1 LHIHVLSLGRFR
13 NLTEVLFAP
22 HPHFNIIHGEN
33 GQGKTNI
40 LEAIYLLATLRS
52 FRTAR
57 IEEMIQFG
65 QDASLVQAQVVR
77 KGVERRLAVAL
88 RRESQRRKEALVDG
102 KPAGAIEYFG
112 GMNVVLF
119 CPDDLH
125 LPKGPPAQR
134 RRFLD
139 RAVWNTCAPYLK
151 EAQTYERILKSRNA
165 LLRSDPRPQGFG
177 DMLEVYDEQ
186 LAQTGAKLIIRR
198 QRYMEDLTPLF
209 DETFARISRSGLQV
223 SIRYRQAGQR
233 GQEAQAGE
241 AAGAD
246 VEGTA
251 QALLAQLGRDRRRDI
266 ARGYTHG
273 GPHADDLDMDLDG
286 RPAAIHAS
294 QGQLRAL
301 VLALKIA
308 EIRHLA
314 ATLGDTPVLLLDDVS
329 SELDAAR
336 NAYLFDFLHEIPCQ
350 TFITTTSPNHIK
362 LPARKADDGDE
373 ECLALPIRRGSLD
386 VTPGNVVQ

>member
-1 LHIHVLSLGRFR
+1 MHIHVLSLGRFR

-65 QDASLVQAQVVR
+65 QDAALVQAQVVR
-77 KGVERRLAVAL
+77 KGVERRLAVGL

-102 KPAGAIEYFG
+102 KPAGAVDYFG

-165 LLRSDPRPQGFG
+165 LLRADPRPQGFG

-186 LAQTGAKLIIRR
+186 LAQAGAKLIIRR
-198 QRYMEDLTPLF
+198 QRYMQDLTPLF
-209 DETFARISRSGLQV
+209 SETFARISRSGLQV
-223 SIRYRQAGQR
+223 SIRYRHGGQS
-233 GQEAQAGE
+233 GQPSQIDAEADGDV
-241 AAGAD
+241 AA
-246 VEGTA
+246 V
-251 QALLAQLGRDRRRDI
+251 LLAQLGRDRRRDI
-266 ARGYTHG
+266 ARGYTHR

-308 EIRHLA
+308 EIRHLS

-350 TFITTTSPNHIK
+350 TFITTTSPSHIK
-362 LPARKADDGDE
+362 LPAGKVDAGDD
-373 ECLALPIRRGSLD
+373 CLALPIRRGSLD
-386 VTPGNVVQ
+386 VAREDVVQ